1 MSFVDLTILVAII
14 FGILTGAIRAE
25 VLRVERGLITA
36 GRLDVAGDIFH
47 LTLEEVDAALADTT
61 VEMRTVLS
69 PRKTAYLTA
78 LRAKACPML
87 IDSRCRILRP
97 NVVHGEPGT
106 LVGSAIS
113 PGLAT
118 GLVRVLTEATQPI
131 EPGEVLVTM
140 VTDPSWTLLFAGAA
154 AIVLQIG
161 GVLQHGALCA
171 REYGLPAVSGID
183 ITTLRTG
190 MLVTVDGNT
199 GVVRILDGDE
209 HATSSA
215 TADVDD
221 ITPIMGS
228 R

>member
-1 MSFVDLTILVAII
+1 
-14 FGILTGAIRAE
+14 
-25 VLRVERGLITA
+25 VLRAERGLITA

-61 VEMRTVLS
+61 VDMRTVLS
-69 PRKTAYLTA
+69 PRKAAYLTA
-78 LRAKACPML
+78 LRTKACPML

-97 NVVHGEPGT
+97 NVVLGEPGT

-131 EPGEVLVTM
+131 EPGEVLVTV
-140 VTDPSWTLLFAGAA
+140 VTDPSWTPLFAGAA

-183 ITTLRTG
+183 IAALRTG

-199 GVVRILDGDE
+199 GVVRILDGAE
-209 HATSSA
+209 RATS
-215 TADVDD
+215 
-221 ITPIMGS
+221 
-228 R
+228 